1 MLHSFRDAKYD
12 AWKRN
17 LLFSNGL
24 GVTHSNRHRVA
35 VLETLPSNFPNVQL
49 CCVYFVDNQSSSCEI
64 INSQLRE
71 RKTCQQFLNALSWY
85 IVVFAVRHANR
96 RRVVASETLPSG
108 LSNVQWRCV
117 YFVHNPSS
125 SYEIIISQLRERK
138 TCQQFL
144 HALFWYIVGLAVR
157 SNRLLSQQS
166 VKNQL
171 YAFKVIFVWCN
182 SY

>member
-1 MLHSFRDAKYD
+1 M
-12 AWKRN
+12 
-17 LLFSNGL
+17 
-24 GVTHSNRHRVA
+24 THSNRHRVA

-49 CCVYFVDNQSSSCEI
+49 RCVYFVDNQTSSCEI

-108 LSNVQWRCV
+108 LSNVQRRCV

-144 HALFWYIVGLAVR
+144 HALFWYTVGLAVR
-157 SNRLLSQQS
+157 SNCLLSQQR

-171 YAFKVIFVWCN
+171 DAFKVTFVWYN